1 MKKADNWRKQLC
13 NKYCWYADGTEFLM
27 VESCVSISHH
37 RVITEVYGDACVG
50 VSTVK
55 RSIKGDNPATTNL
68 HEFSQSKILSNLLI
82 LLAAEEK
89 NNKQFKQ
96 TNPIVG
102 YAEYNLIS
110 VLHMKNEINS

>member
-1 MKKADNWRKQLC
+1 M
-13 NKYCWYADGTEFLM
+13 
-27 VESCVSISHH
+27 SISHH
-37 RVITEVYGDACVG
+37 RVITAVYGDACVG
-50 VSTVK
+50 VITVK
-55 RSIKGDNPATTNL
+55 SWARSTKGDNPATTNL